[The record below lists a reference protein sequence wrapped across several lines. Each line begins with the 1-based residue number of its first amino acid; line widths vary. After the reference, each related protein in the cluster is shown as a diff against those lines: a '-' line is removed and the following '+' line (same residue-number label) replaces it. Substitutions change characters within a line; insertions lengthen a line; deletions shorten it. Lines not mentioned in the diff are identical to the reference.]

1 MARRNH
7 LPSSLFHPTSQI
19 LAALGPGRCPVR
31 ESQGHVELGG
41 VFTCGWPIL
50 SDMGRGPALFALSD
64 LQFLF
69 VSIMEE
75 RVAYEVDADL

>member
-1 MARRNH
+1 M
-7 LPSSLFHPTSQI
+7 
-19 LAALGPGRCPVR
+19 R

-75 RVAYEVDADL
+75 RVAYEVDGDL